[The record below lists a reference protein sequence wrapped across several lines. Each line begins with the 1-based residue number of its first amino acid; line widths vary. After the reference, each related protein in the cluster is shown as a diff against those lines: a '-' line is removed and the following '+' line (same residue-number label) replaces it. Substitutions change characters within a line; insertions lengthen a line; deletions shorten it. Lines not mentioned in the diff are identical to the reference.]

1 MAAAAIAGKPAAV
14 DYRVMPSV
22 AFTDPEVASYG
33 LTEKQAKEK
42 GLNVKSTKFP
52 LAGNGRALSLHQT
65 EGFLRLVATKEDH
78 VIVGAQ
84 MVGVGASDVMAEAG
98 LAIEAGMNAED
109 ITLTIHGH
117 PSLGE
122 IMMDTAEGVL
132 GQAIHM

>member
-1 MAAAAIAGKPAAV
+1 M
-14 DYRVMPSV
+14 
-22 AFTDPEVASYG
+22 
-33 LTEKQAKEK
+33 
-42 GLNVKSTKFP
+42 
-52 LAGNGRALSLHQT
+52 
-65 EGFLRLVATKEDH
+65 
-78 VIVGAQ
+78 IVGAQ